1 MLRELIVRLQQK
13 LNTFTQYYT
22 GDVMITLFQTIVKW
36 FEPSGAGELE
46 RYINSRNPQDTGD
59 IDKLIQEFSYKKRG
73 GWL

>member
-1 MLRELIVRLQQK
+1 
-13 LNTFTQYYT
+13 
-22 GDVMITLFQTIVKW
+22 MITLFQTIIKW

-46 RYINSRNPQDTGD
+46 RYINSRNPQDTND